1 MTAEEKTSVACF
13 IDTASCF
20 IRGGYS
26 IGDRKE
32 PEVSKEPEASN
43 EPEAPSPLV
52 MVIGESLDSGEHSV
66 LLEKMLGSIGLSKD
80 SDCFITNVT
89 SSLNSQIQSLK
100 PLFILCL
107 GESPSQILLNS
118 QESIAKLRGKI
129 VDYKIDGATIPL
141 IATYHPGEF
150 TRNAELKRPCW
161 DDLKSL
167 RGALSSIAGG
177 TK

>member
-26 IGDRKE
+26 GESEAPKE
-32 PEVSKEPEASN
+32 PETSK
-43 EPEAPSPLV
+43 EPEAPSPLL
-52 MVIGESLDSGEHSV
+52 MVIGESLDAGEYAV

-89 SSLNSQIQSLK
+89 DSLNSQIQSLK

-107 GESPSQILLNS
+107 GEAPSQTLLNS
-118 QESIAKLRGKI
+118 KEPIAKLRGKI
-129 VDYKIDGATIPL
+129 VDYKIDGATMPL
-141 IATYHPGEF
+141 IATYHPGDF